1 MNDSNMVPQAPLDRD
16 AELDRL
22 DGIVRDAL
30 RQARRLGA
38 DEAEVHA
45 SASQGLSVNVRL
57 GEVETLEYM
66 QDRGVSV
73 TVYNGRRKGVASSAD
88 LQPES
93 IAECVRRATVIA
105 RYTQEDPCNGL
116 ADPGLL
122 AREQPDL
129 DLWHPVTMD
138 ATAAIERALA
148 CEEAGRSDS
157 RISNSEGAGFEAAL
171 GLSVYGNSNGFVGRS
186 AGTRYTQSCILLAG
200 EGDGMQRDY
209 AFDSRRCLGD
219 LESAAATGREAARV
233 TVARLGSGRLDTA
246 EMPVLFAPRV
256 ATGLI
261 GHLVGAVSGSALY
274 RNASFLKGRAGDRL
288 FPEWLDIE
296 ERPLLPRGAGSA
308 SFDADGVATR
318 QRKLVDA
325 GVLTG
330 YALSSYSAR
339 RLGLETTANAGG
351 VRNLLLRPGGEV
363 EGDLLSALDEG
374 LYVTELMGQGVNL
387 VTGDYSR
394 GAAGFLVRNGAIV
407 RPVEEVTVAGQLEQ
421 VFSGIVAAGNDIDT
435 RGNLQCGSLL
445 VRRMM
450 VAGS

>member
-1 MNDSNMVPQAPLDRD
+1 MSHPAAVSDDS
-16 AELDRL
+16 
-22 DGIVRDAL
+22 AL
-30 RQARRLGA
+30 RQARLSEAAREVLRLAAARG
-38 DEAEVHA
+38 
-45 SASQGLSVNVRL
+45 ASQADVILNDDSGLSVNVRL

-73 TVYNGRRKGVASSAD
+73 TVYSGRRKGTASSAD

-93 IAECVRRATVIA
+93 IAECVRRATDIA

-116 ADPGLL
+116 AEPGLL

-129 DLWHPVTMD
+129 DLWHPVAMD
-138 ATAAIERALA
+138 AAAAIERALA

-157 RISNSEGAGFEAAL
+157 RITNSEGAGVEAAL

-200 EGDGMQRDY
+200 AGDAMQRDY
-209 AFDSRRCLGD
+209 AFDSRRCLDD
-219 LESAAATGREAARV
+219 LESAEATGREAARM
-233 TVARLGSGRLDTA
+233 TVSRLGSGRLGTA

-256 ATGLI
+256 ATGFI

-288 FPEWLDIE
+288 FPEWLEIE
-296 ERPLLPRGAGSA
+296 ERPLLLRGAGSS
-308 SFDADGVATR
+308 SFDAEGVATR

-363 EGDLLSALDEG
+363 AGDLLSALDEG

-394 GAAGFLVRNGAIV
+394 GAAGFLVKNGAIV

-421 VFSGIVAAGNDIDT
+421 VFGDIVAAGDDIDT
-435 RGNLQCGSLL
+435 RGNLHCGSLL

>member
-22 DGIVRDAL
+22 EAIVRDAL
-30 RQARRLGA
+30 RQAKRLGV
-38 DEAEVHA
+38 DEADVHA

-73 TVYNGRRKGVASSAD
+73 TVYSGRRKGTASSAD
-88 LQPES
+88 LQPQS
-93 IAECVRRATVIA
+93 IAECVRRATDIA

-129 DLWHPVTMD
+129 DLWHPLTMD

-148 CEEAGRSDS
+148 CEEAGRSES

-209 AFDSRRCLGD
+209 AFDSRRCLDD
-219 LESAAATGREAARV
+219 LESAEATGKEAARM
-233 TVARLGSGRLDTA
+233 TVSRLGSGRLETA

-256 ATGLI
+256 ATGFI
-261 GHLVGAVSGSALY
+261 GHLVGAVSGPALY
-274 RNASFLKGRAGDRL
+274 RNASFLKDRAGDRL

-308 SFDADGVATR
+308 SFDAEGVATR
-318 QRKLVDA
+318 RRKLVDA
-325 GVLTG
+325 GVLAG

-351 VRNLLLRPGGEV
+351 VRNLLLAPGGEV
-363 EGDLLSALDEG
+363 EGDLLSSLEEG

-421 VFSGIVAAGNDIDT
+421 VFGDIVAAGGDIDT